1 MSDANEEHDKI
12 WNVYFNDDEVWD
24 DPNFD
29 EVKMIIEY
37 GEETFYA
44 GEYEGTENPD
54 EPTLTITLFACFK
67 KVGKK
72 WIRQDPA
79 PNYCQFELENVLSA
93 RVPKMKNLSLDATME
108 LFDKL

>member
-12 WNVYFNDDEVWD
+12 WNVYFNDDEIWD

-37 GEETFYA
+37 GEEEYYA
-44 GEYEGTENPD
+44 GMYEGTENPD
-54 EPTLTITLFACFK
+54 KPTLTITLFACFK

-72 WIRQDPA
+72 WIRQDEA
-79 PNYCQFELENVLSA
+79 PNYCQFELEGVLWA
-93 RVPKMKNLSLDATME
+93 RVPKLKNLSLDATME